1 MKKKRNAG
9 RGGRARANRHQNKAA
24 MLCIT
29 FVVCI
34 LLAALLYEGH
44 SLKQKIG
51 ENEAKAARLEA
62 QIADEDQRTA
72 DISALEEYMRSDEY
86 LEKVAKEKLGLIRDN
101 EIIFKEKQ

>member
-9 RGGRARANRHQNKAA
+9 RRSGARAKNRQNKAA

-44 SLKQKIG
+44 SLRQKIG
-51 ENEAKAARLEA
+51 ENEAKAAKLEQ

-72 DISALEEYMRSDEY
+72 DISALEEYMQSDEY
-86 LEKVAKEKLGLIRDN
+86 LEKMAKEKLGLIRDD